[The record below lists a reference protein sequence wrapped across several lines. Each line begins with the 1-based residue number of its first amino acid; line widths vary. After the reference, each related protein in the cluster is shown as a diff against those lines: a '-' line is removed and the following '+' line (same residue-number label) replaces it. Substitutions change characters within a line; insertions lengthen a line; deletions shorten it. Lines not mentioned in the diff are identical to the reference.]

1 MAMDAD
7 QFNMFQVADQVQHL
21 SELTQVDT
29 EFVFLHAG
37 CNLGMCMSI
46 YFRFD
51 TEGDRGYFVFGGSQ
65 FVQDFQFGGRFYVEA
80 ENIVVQPKLISQS
93 ALPTPA

>member
-1 MAMDAD
+1 MDAD
-7 QFNMFQVADQVQHL
+7 QFNMFQVADQVQLL

-46 YFRFD
+46 YFRVD
-51 TEGDRGYFVFGGSQ
+51 TEGDRGYFVFGGSSSS
-65 FVQDFQFGGRFYVEA
+65 R
-80 ENIVVQPKLISQS
+80 ISNS
-93 ALPTPA
+93 AADSTLKQKISLSSLS